1 MKSWIRYYN
10 PMTWVSLSRA
20 NGAIHNLWI
29 RQDTFTTKPK
39 FVEICKTGNVLV
51 GKNWNV
57 MPELKLQDYILFRL
71 RENTLIQFL
80 IHTIDW
86 NKNHILCRN
95 GILLPKLFWPT
106 VRKNCSS
113 DRENFWNSR
122 LKARIPKIF
131 EITRTIYSNSERSEQ
146 FLVKECSFNLFLEV
160 SQIQKI
166 RTIIIQIGKNYWDSD
181 ICRKSQ
187 KN

>member
-71 RENTLIQFL
+71 RENTLIRFL
-80 IHTIDW
+80 IHIIDW
-86 NKNHILCRN
+86 NKKPIWCKN
-95 GILLPKLFWPT
+95 GILLSKLFWNIMK
-106 VRKNCSS
+106 KNGLVIEKS
-113 DRENFWNSR
+113 FWNSR
-122 LKARIPKIF
+122 LNAYNF
-131 EITRTIYSNSERSEQ
+131 
-146 FLVKECSFNLFLEV
+146 
-160 SQIQKI
+160 
-166 RTIIIQIGKNYWDSD
+166 
-181 ICRKSQ
+181 Q
-187 KN
+187 KNWGL